1 MSDDEAEPVQRVPTA
16 RVMFSGENSPATLA
30 LRWCGWDTLKPI
42 DIIHGPS
49 HDLSKSLVRE
59 TIQSSEATVDAWLA
73 GIDCTTQT
81 KARERPIPGVQNPP
95 TPLRDELHLDGLP
108 ELEGEQLRRVQ
119 EANIAADWCPD
130 LLDGCDTQYG
140 AAGVVENPG
149 TSWLWHSRR

>member
-1 MSDDEAEPVQRVPTA
+1 MSDDEAEPVLRVPTA

-30 LRWCGWDTLKPI
+30 LRWCGWNTLTPI

-49 HDLSKSLVRE
+49 HDLSKSLVQE

-95 TPLRDELHLDGLP
+95 TPLRDELHLDGVA
-108 ELEGEQLRRVQ
+108 GAGRR
-119 EANIAADWCPD
+119 AIAESPGGQHCCRLVPRP
-130 LLDGCDTQYG
+130 
-140 AAGVVENPG
+140 AG
-149 TSWLWHSRR
+149 RM